1 MLVLT
6 VYRKRRDGFCWRP
19 GWGHNAVVR
28 PSVSIGAMRDA
39 WIYSLSVGRVERA
52 LRAVPGVS
60 EASVNLA
67 TERATVNATGAAAS
81 SSGFE
86 VEATLSVSVREP
98 RARSAVIGRTVLGA
112 RRER

>member
-1 MLVLT
+1 MIPHFSNVRELAAYLYESGYIIGSDSGVGLLAAALGVPALT

-52 LRAVPGVS
+52 F
-60 EASVNLA
+60 
-67 TERATVNATGAAAS
+67 ERLVAKN
-81 SSGFE
+81 E
-86 VEATLSVSVREP
+86 VSV
-98 RARSAVIGRTVLGA
+98 
-112 RRER
+112 